1 MTYHNVRDNL
11 YEYGFQ
17 HCGFLV
23 VDLEGITIKVLK
35 IAQLHKS
42 CNTNTVLVSK
52 NASTWTLMFLVLVL
66 RIYSCFVASTF
77 QLESLHYF
85 TPFDPL

>member
-17 HCGFLV
+17 YCSCLV
-23 VDLEGITIKVLK
+23 VDLEGITNKVLK
-35 IAQLHKS
+35 TAQLHKS
-42 CNTNTVLVSK
+42 CNINTVLVSK
-52 NASTWTLMFLVLVL
+52 NATTRTLVFLVLVL

-85 TPFDPL
+85 APFDPL